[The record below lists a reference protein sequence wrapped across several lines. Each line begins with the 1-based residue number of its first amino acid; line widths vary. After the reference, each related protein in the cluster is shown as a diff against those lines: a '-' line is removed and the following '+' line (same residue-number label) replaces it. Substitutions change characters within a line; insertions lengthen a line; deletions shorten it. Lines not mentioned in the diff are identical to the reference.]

1 MLHMEIVNIYLFPKL
16 TKIAIWWTT
25 NLLNCHLADY
35 TQTQTQPELFRMYRA
50 RWFLFQVWFLV
61 RDYLEFETVT
71 TYEEIP
77 TVLIPPDSNVELPTM
92 TFCNLDP
99 IRGEPPT
106 DLNIPTMDDYL
117 LKGEEVMRC
126 SNCTEDQK
134 FVAIWVRMT
143 LSAK

>member
-1 MLHMEIVNIYLFPKL
+1 M
-16 TKIAIWWTT
+16 
-25 NLLNCHLADY
+25 
-35 TQTQTQPELFRMYRA
+35 
-50 RWFLFQVWFLV
+50 V

-77 TVLIPPDSNVELPTM
+77 TLLIPPDSNVELPTM

-117 LKGEEVMRC
+117 LKVEEVMRC
-126 SNCTEDQK
+126 SNCTGDQK
-134 FVAIWVRMT
+134 LLLENVKVDLQEPHGYYQYIGKDAATRVGKLRQQFHIWVFIWGLT
-143 LSAK
+143 